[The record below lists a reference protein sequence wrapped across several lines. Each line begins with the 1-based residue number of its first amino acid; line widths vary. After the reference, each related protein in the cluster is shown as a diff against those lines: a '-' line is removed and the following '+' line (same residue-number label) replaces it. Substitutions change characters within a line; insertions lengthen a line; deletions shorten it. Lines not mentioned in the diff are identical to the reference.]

1 MWNRDKTKKV
11 LEQTLKLVISVLIA
25 LEISIPP
32 NPYARYLIV
41 MLVLYIS
48 LKNNIVERIIKSYN
62 KIIKWIK
69 EQSQIGTIR

>member
-1 MWNRDKTKKV
+1 MWNQDKTKKV

-25 LEISIPP
+25 LEISQPP

-48 LKNNIVERIIKSYN
+48 LKNNIVERIIKRYS

>member
-48 LKNNIVERIIKSYN
+48 LKNNIVERIIKRYS
-62 KIIKWIK
+62 KIIKWVR